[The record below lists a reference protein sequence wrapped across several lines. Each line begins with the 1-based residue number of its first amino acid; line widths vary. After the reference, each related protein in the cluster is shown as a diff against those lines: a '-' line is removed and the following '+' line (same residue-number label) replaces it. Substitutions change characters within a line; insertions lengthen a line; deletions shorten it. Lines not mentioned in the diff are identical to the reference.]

1 MDITQRRISRIARM
15 VRTFT
20 NQSMRR
26 EGVGPSE
33 LDLLLAVRFH
43 PGITLT
49 EVCRHLELDKGAA
62 ARQLA
67 SLETKGYIRREPN
80 PNDRRS
86 QLLYATEK
94 GEAIRSS
101 KAHVEEVFYEWLV
114 EPLSGEE
121 REELARLL
129 EILVRRCREE
139 RDAEF
144 PHVSRLLASAQEPV
158 QTDGKPGI

>member
-1 MDITQRRISRIARM
+1 MDITKRKITKIAREVNKFT
-15 VRTFT
+15 VRTL
-20 NQSMRR
+20 RA
-26 EGVGPSE
+26 EGIGASE
-33 LDLLLAVRFH
+33 FDVIHAVRKN
-43 PGITLT
+43 PGITQA
-49 EVCRHLELDKGAA
+49 EICRITGLDKGAV
-62 ARQLA
+62 ARKTA
-67 SLETKGYIRREPN
+67 RLEEKGYLIREDN
-80 PNDRRS
+80 PVDGRS
-86 QLLYATEK
+86 KLLYATEK

>member
-1 MDITQRRISRIARM
+1 MDITQRRISRIAQM

-20 NQSMRR
+20 NRSMRR

-67 SLETKGYIRREPN
+67 MPAAAWAALARIRREK
-80 PNDRRS
+80 
-86 QLLYATEK
+86 LLSPAISVTEYII
-94 GEAIRSS
+94 AIS
-101 KAHVEEVFYEWLV
+101 V
-114 EPLSGEE
+114 P
-121 REELARLL
+121 
-129 EILVRRCREE
+129 
-139 RDAEF
+139 
-144 PHVSRLLASAQEPV
+144 P
-158 QTDGKPGI
+158 T

>member
-20 NQSMRR
+20 NRSMRR

-101 KAHVEEVFYEWLV
+101 KAHVEEVST
-114 EPLSGEE
+114 SG
-121 REELARLL
+121 LW
-129 EILVRRCREE
+129 
-139 RDAEF
+139 
-144 PHVSRLLASAQEPV
+144 SRSA
-158 QTDGKPGI
+158 GKSGRSSQGCLKFLCGAAGRSGMRNSRM

>member
-1 MDITQRRISRIARM
+1 MDLTQRRISRIARM

-20 NQSMRR
+20 NRSMRR

-33 LDLLLAVRFH
+33 LEVLLTIRFH

-62 ARQLA
+62 ARQVA
-67 SLETKGYIRREPN
+67 SLQAKGYVRREPN

-86 QLLYATEK
+86 HLLYATEK

-101 KAHVEEVFYEWLV
+101 KTHVEEVFYEWLV
-114 EPLSGEE
+114 EPLSEEE

-144 PHVSRLLASAQEPV
+144 PHVSRLLEAGREAAGP
-158 QTDGKPGI
+158 DGKPEA